1 MAKASFNLVFCL
13 LLTTSTQ
20 VFGAPAAGDELSS
33 NFKTFSSNLLME
45 SDLDEFSIEKGA
57 AISSPFGVGY
67 MLANINDQ
75 IWNVSNEGFES
86 VLKSPKE
93 KIMGEYAS
101 LVEKLNKAKMS
112 TSSTLYVRDG
122 NSTLKLPE
130 GSQKLKTEM
139 TIADFISDWKTSW
152 FAMND
157 MITNRTGG
165 KLNDQLV
172 PKGGWWGGAFY
183 PFTIS
188 AYINTNHYKSTWAKN
203 WTSIGE
209 KRFWDGLSVPFYQLE
224 GKYPV
229 TESQNYT
236 AVAVELA
243 DKGKY
248 VVFVL
253 PKGKLVQF
261 IRGDL
266 AQLLKASDPTSWET
280 KDGKKIQVPSL
291 NITLLDQHYKKLETL
306 GINHTFC
313 MPDGEPG
320 SEAEARRGANF
331 MSPIV
336 QAHHIQFSPDFIEVA
351 SATGSSVNS
360 EDKLKE
366 DHPPDYDYGPA
377 PPVDHDH
384 SAVDAPLAQIATITG
399 TDGENAEVI
408 VPVVLNGELAKELEE
423 GQMEIKG
430 ADLTIEDPKTNETI
444 TAQGS
449 ILSELPSTDEA
460 SVTGIP
466 PAEGNTEVGAGLVTE
481 PSTTTIKIEGIA
493 DLPTSTVAPEP
504 VDKDTIRFSQPFFW
518 YLYDKEL
525 GPLYYGTVHSLATYR
540 KEYGLE
546 TDEDFWL
553 FDAYK
558 TLLWNCP

>member
-1 MAKASFNLVFCL
+1 MS
-13 LLTTSTQ
+13 TS
-20 VFGAPAAGDELSS
+20 
-33 NFKTFSSNLLME
+33 FKTFSSNLLME

-67 MLANINDQ
+67 MLANINDRV
-75 IWNVSNEGFES
+75 WNVSNDGIEK
-86 VLKSPKE
+86 VLKSPRDN
-93 KIMGEYAS
+93 IMAEYAS
-101 LVEKLNKAKMS
+101 LVEKLNKAKMTTNS
-112 TSSTLYVRDG
+112 VLYIRDG
-122 NSTLKLPE
+122 NSTVKLPE

-139 TIADFISDWKTSW
+139 TFADFISDWKTSW

-165 KLNDQLV
+165 TLNDQLV

-183 PFTIS
+183 PFTLS
-188 AYINTNHYKSTWAKN
+188 AYINTNHYKSEWAKN

-209 KRFWDGLSVPFYQLE
+209 KKFWDGLSVPFYQLE

-229 TESQNYT
+229 MESQNYT

-248 VVFVL
+248 AVFVL

-266 AQLLKASDPTSWET
+266 AQLIKASDPTVWET
-280 KDGKKIQVPSL
+280 KDGQKIQVPAL

-313 MPDGEPG
+313 MPEGEPG
-320 SEAEARRGANF
+320 PETENKRGPNF

-336 QAHHIQFSPDFIEVA
+336 QAHHVQFSPDFIEVA

-360 EDKLKE
+360 EERLKD

-384 SAVDAPLAQIATITG
+384 SAVDAPLGQIATITG
-399 TDGENAEVI
+399 MDGQNAEVV
-408 VPVVLNGELAKELEE
+408 VPVVLDDELARTLEE
-423 GQMEIKG
+423 GNMEIKG
-430 ADLTIEDPKTNETI
+430 VDLTIEDPKTNETI

-449 ILSELPSTDEA
+449 LLSAPPSTDDIA
-460 SVTGIP
+460 VTAVP
-466 PAEGNTEVGAGLVTE
+466 PAEDVTEVEAEAGITE
-481 PSTTTIKIEGIA
+481 SSSIPTTTIKIEA
-493 DLPTSTVAPEP
+493 KANLPTSTVAPEV
-504 VDKDTIRFSQPFFW
+504 VDKDTIQFSQPFFW